1 MDQPKR
7 ILRHPQPPA
16 PRESPDGTRPAAEFD
31 DSLGAQIRELRRA
44 RDLTLADVARKAG
57 RSPGYLSQVENNRTI
72 PTIKSLHSIA
82 HALDVNISWF
92 FSDDHAD
99 NGRERPFIVRSSA
112 RRTLRFGSGI
122 VDELLSP
129 HLRGHLELLYSRFE
143 PGATSGDE
151 PYRHRGE
158 EAGIVVFGQLELWI
172 GEDCFTLN
180 EGDSFG
186 FPSTTP
192 HRYRNPGETE
202 AMVIWAITPPTY

>member
-1 MDQPKR
+1 MEKPKR
-7 ILRHPQPPA
+7 ILREPETPGATDNAQ
-16 PRESPDGTRPAAEFD
+16 AAGEFD
-31 DSLGAQIRELRRA
+31 HSLGAQIRELRRA
-44 RDLTLADVARKAG
+44 RDLTLVEVARRAS
-57 RSPGYLSQVENNRTI
+57 RSPGYLSQIENNRTI

-82 HALDVNISWF
+82 HALGVNISWF
-92 FSDDHAD
+92 FNEEGAGD
-99 NGRERPFIVRSSA
+99 GRERPFIVRGNG

-158 EAGIVVFGQLELWI
+158 EAGIVLAGQLEIWI
-172 GEDCFTLN
+172 GENHFTLD

-192 HRYRNPGETE
+192 HRYRNPGDGV
-202 AMVIWAITPPTY
+202 AIVIWAITPPTY